1 MCYSGHQLIADGWS
15 VLPLSWTDEA
25 GGCAGRRHHSPK
37 NAGKS
42 PLTAHGVD
50 DATTDLAQVD
60 VWSNRWP
67 RANWGIACTGVTVVD
82 IYDTDLA
89 ALLKEHAE
97 LKQHHCKVST
107 LRRNGLHIYLKEDDP
122 VHASRVLFSQDGRR
136 LGEIQ
141 RAGRY
146 VVGPGSRI
154 GSGHYRPITNNA
166 TGTIEDADDWL
177 TEALYRF
184 GIALRRAPMQSLGCT
199 TVDTEGVDSQ
209 GALDKALN
217 AIDPL
222 QAERLQSKLQAS
234 AGHSRFSLRSEVD
247 FATVSEL
254 IEAGLSDSEV
264 ASVWKSSELGQRPK
278 VQRRPDYV
286 ARTIANAHARIDIQ
300 EPVGTSA
307 STPHEPTAESE
318 SVVREAVKAAGS
330 AVQVGLLRAVNQ
342 VLAVR
347 TRAAQFLRE
356 DGSGGSPASQ
366 ESSQEFSELSRDGPR
381 LIGASPGVGKTHLMV
396 ELAQEPYV
404 WARVP
409 MLHLVPRHKSFYNV
423 TRCAGWGHWRGHDIG
438 EDGRDACPAY
448 VLANKGYR
456 TGHYCNCSGRAGTI
470 AQGLFPTVAPVE
482 YALADSPNSEPL
494 RKEAMQFPL
503 WVLDD
508 VGLDKFVN
516 TMVIDRHDVE
526 LTAQHHPYESAQE
539 LARALIYVLDRHTL
553 ENQEKPLDERRSRS
567 GTNLYE
573 HLVAAFEA
581 SGSSMSWS
589 VRTLR
594 ANPQPWPDDPWM
606 PDEHSTQALPINFI
620 PRLVDLLTT
629 EWMVHITGLPP
640 GNPLVH
646 VVWDSPKHG
655 QPKQSNVRVLWR
667 RFLAQDALHKLVVF
681 DASGDP
687 TLWSTV
693 LGAPVTEGETGN
705 SLLSPAGM
713 PFPEAMLIVQM
724 RDTRLGKTTLEHFDW
739 EGSVAIGTIYID
751 LLCQEIKARK
761 DLGQAKKVGIISFR
775 ELIPD
780 CLDALKGLGYKFSED
795 RTTTE
800 VVTGYYYNLRG
811 ANDFTGCDL
820 LILLGYPMPNP
831 QGLYEGCCVLFQ
843 DDPEPILT
851 EPAPYSDRIRLR
863 NGNSVAVSKSLFGYK
878 DARLNAILMQK
889 SRSELYQ
896 VLHRPRPFA
905 PATSMREVLIFTD
918 VPGVPVDTFFG
929 RDGRMF
935 DCLDKLLGAC
945 GEGVTLLQLVY
956 SYRGVCGPQDDI
968 AKRDSQIKWIKR
980 NAPGLSEATNSVFV
994 SGEGKGQTGVF
1005 RTSLI
1010 YKVRLRVR
1018 NWQYGNFP
1026 PIWKQLASATM
1037 VSRRK
1042 LLHRGCH
1049 ASNNSPSF

>member
-1 MCYSGHQLIADGWS
+1 MCCPGHQLIADGWS
-15 VLPLSWTDEA
+15 VLPLCWTDEA
-25 GGCAGRRHHSPK
+25 GDCACRRQHGPK
-37 NAGKS
+37 SAGKA
-42 PLTAHGVD
+42 PLTLHGVKG
-50 DATTDLAQVD
+50 ATTDVAQVD
-60 VWSNRWP
+60 IWSTRWP
-67 RANWGIACTGVTVVD
+67 HANWGIACTGVTVVD
-82 IYDTDLA
+82 IDDTDLA
-89 ALLKEHAE
+89 ALLKEDEE
-97 LKQHHCKVST
+97 LKQHHCMVST
-107 LRRNGLHIYLKEDDP
+107 PRRNGLHIYLKEDDP
-122 VHASRVLFSQDGRR
+122 VQASRVLFSQDGRR
-136 LGEIQ
+136 LGELQ

-166 TGTIEDADDWL
+166 TGTVEDAEDWL
-177 TEALYRF
+177 TEVLDRF
-184 GIALRRAPMQSLGCT
+184 GIALRRAPMQSVLGWT
-199 TVDTEGVDSQ
+199 TVDTEGVNARK
-209 GALDKALN
+209 ALDKALN
-217 AIDPL
+217 AVDPL
-222 QAERLQSKLQAS
+222 QAERLQSNLQVS
-234 AGHSRFSLRSEVD
+234 ARHARFSSQSEAD

-254 IEAGLSDSEV
+254 IEAGLSDAEV
-264 ASVWKSSELGQRPK
+264 AAVWKTSELGQRPK

-347 TRAAQFLRE
+347 TRAAHFLRE
-356 DGSGGSPASQ
+356 DVGGGSPSSQ

-381 LIGASPGVGKTHLMV
+381 LIGASPGVGKTHQMV
-396 ELAQEPYV
+396 ELAQEPNV

-409 MLHLVPRHKSFYNV
+409 MLHLVPSHKSFYNV
-423 TRCAGWGHWRGHDIG
+423 TRCAGWGHWRGHDSG

-526 LTAQHHPYESAQE
+526 LTAQHHPYESARE
-539 LARALIYVLDRHTL
+539 LARVLLYVIDRHTL
-553 ENQEKPLDERRSRS
+553 ENQGKPLDERQSWS
-567 GTNLYE
+567 GTALYE
-573 HLVAAFEA
+573 RLEAAFEA
-581 SGSSMSWS
+581 SGSSMSGW

-620 PRLVDLLTT
+620 PRLLDLLTT
-629 EWMVHITGLPP
+629 EWMVHITGVPP

-646 VVWDSPKHG
+646 VVWDSPEHG
-655 QPKQSNVRVLWR
+655 QPKQSIVRVLWR
-667 RFLAQDALHKLVVF
+667 RFLPKDALHKLVVL

-693 LGAPVTEGETGN
+693 LGAPVTAGETSN
-705 SLLSPAGM
+705 SLLSPDGM
-713 PFPEAMLIVQM
+713 PFSEAMRIVQM
-724 RDTRLGKTTLEHFDW
+724 RDTRLGKTTLEHFDG
-739 EGSVAIGTIYID
+739 EGSVAIGTLYRD

-780 CLDALKGLGYKFSED
+780 CLDALKGLGYEFSED
-795 RTTTE
+795 PTTTE

-811 ANDFTGCDL
+811 ANDFIGCDL
-820 LILLGYPMPNP
+820 LVLLGYPMPNP
-831 QGLYEGCCVLFQ
+831 QGLYEECCALFQ
-843 DDPEPILT
+843 GDPEPILT
-851 EPAPYSDRIRLR
+851 EPATYSDRIRLR
-863 NGNSVAVSKSLFGYK
+863 KGNSVTVSKSLFGYK
-878 DARLNAILMQK
+878 DARLNAMLMQK

-896 VLHRPRPFA
+896 ALHRSRPFA
-905 PATSMREVLIFTD
+905 PATSVREVLMFTD
-918 VPGVPVDTFFG
+918 VPVPGVPVDTFFG

-935 DCLDKLLGAC
+935 DCLDKLLSEC
-945 GEGVTLLQLVY
+945 DEGVTLLQLVD
-956 SYRGVCGPQDDI
+956 SYRGVCGPQDDV
-968 AKRDSQIKWIKR
+968 ANRDSQIKWIKR
-980 NAPGLSEATNSVFV
+980 NADWLSEATNSVFV
-994 SGEGKGQTGVF
+994 PGRAKGQPGMF
-1005 RTSLI
+1005 RTRSLI
-1010 YKVRLRVR
+1010 L
-1018 NWQYGNFP
+1018 
-1026 PIWKQLASATM
+1026 
-1037 VSRRK
+1037 
-1042 LLHRGCH
+1042 
-1049 ASNNSPSF
+1049 